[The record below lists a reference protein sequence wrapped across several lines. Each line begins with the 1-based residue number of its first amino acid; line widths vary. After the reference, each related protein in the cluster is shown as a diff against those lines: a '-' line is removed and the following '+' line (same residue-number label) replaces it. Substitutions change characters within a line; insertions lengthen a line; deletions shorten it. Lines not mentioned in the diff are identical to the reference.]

1 MTFLDNFASKLAL
14 SQVELREE
22 CWRSRGEVP
31 VPAFQENHLY
41 SEQNVGNL
49 LDRRN
54 DRVWETEER
63 EMEVFKE
70 IFKPPKVTDKQS

>member
-41 SEQNVGNL
+41 FEQKVGNL
-49 LDRRN
+49 LDRN
-54 DRVWETEER
+54 DRGWETEER
-63 EMEVFKE
+63 GMEVFKE
-70 IFKPPKVTDKQS
+70 IFNSPQSHR

>member
-1 MTFLDNFASKLAL
+1 VEKYRFLHF
-14 SQVELREE
+14 R
-22 CWRSRGEVP
+22 
-31 VPAFQENHLY
+31 ENHLY
-41 SEQNVGNL
+41 SQQNVGNL

-70 IFKPPKVTDKQS
+70 IFNPPKVTDKQP